1 MVAFEIPA
9 DAVGGTITAWFDN
22 EVLCQDATNFAPP
35 AGCAP
40 SPCPGGAGTIGGRAF
55 IDYNQD
61 GIHQAGETNGQA
73 DVLVRLY
80 ECNASGASVFVS
92 NTTTDI
98 NGDYFFTGLTDG
110 QKYRLEFELTPTLLA
125 AGLRMGNN
133 GADSRTSVQFYT
145 APTCDVEFGVF
156 PPADFCDENP
166 LVIVPCYSRGNPL
179 VAGSAAGDPALVGFQ
194 YNATGNGAKTV
205 YAIQSQVGSL
215 WGEAYDK
222 DRKRM
227 YTSSFLRR
235 HAGLGPHGLY
245 GLYVTDMT
253 LSPAASTSLFLDLST
268 VGVNLGTVS
277 DNPGRGLVGDKTT
290 PNVDPEAFTKLGKV
304 GIGDIDISDDGS
316 TLYFVNLFSGKL
328 QSLNIDNDGNP
339 ATPYVH
345 TAADVNEYDITAGI
359 SCTGG
364 NFRPFALKFYKGKVY
379 IGAVCDAQI
388 SQNKSDLR
396 AYVLEFTPGA
406 NTTTVL
412 FDFPLT
418 YPKGSP
424 FSSVNDRPGWYPWT
438 DTWSDIT
445 ALNGGNNNI
454 AYPTPMFCD
463 IEFDIDG
470 SMVLGFGDR
479 TAYQLGFDDYA
490 PTGPGTLYRGF
501 AGGDVLRVF
510 TKNGSYVLENNGQA
524 GTTAGFGA
532 NNNQGPGFG
541 EFYNDIWQNGGHSE
555 IMLGGLALRPGSG
568 QVMAVMMDP
577 MLLNPPIWSNGVRT
591 LSNLTGGYVN
601 GFVVFQYSTDPGT
614 GTFGKAAGLGDIE
627 LICAIP
633 TNIQIG
639 NRVWKDDNQN
649 GIQEPCEDPIA
660 NVKVE
665 LYDADGDLV
674 GVTTTNANGEYY
686 FDQTNVDTIAPY
698 GTGGFTGMSAT
709 TKYFVVVGKNMTQ
722 FNTASNELKIGSTYY
737 KLSLPPNV
745 GQAPDFDINDSDGNY
760 LAGLTGSL
768 ASLNGYPGV
777 MITSPGFGDVNHTY
791 DFAFFQ
797 MVDCGDLPDDDQAG
811 AYPTNNTNGAGE
823 GVGACHVI
831 TSALKMGALV
841 DAEPQGIPSTN
852 ADGDDTGASDDE
864 DGVSLPAFL
873 PGQLANITVSVMNTT
888 GSTAKLTGFF
898 DWNTDGDF
906 ADAGEMASVN
916 VPDGTN
922 GNVILSVSVPAN
934 AVVNQLLG
942 MRFRLS
948 TDAAA
953 SMIPVGL
960 APNGEVE
967 DYLAKVVSFDWGDL
981 PDTGPGTGMGN
992 YQVTAADNGPN
1003 HQVVDNLKIGASVD
1017 NEADGQP
1024 NGTATGDGADE
1035 NGIAAF
1041 PQFSLGQFAVVDVTV
1056 MNMTGQAAILYGFF
1070 DWNKDGDFDDANEQT
1085 SVAVPNGYNGVLQLN
1100 PYVPMGAVVNMPLGA
1115 RFRLSTD
1122 IAAAA
1127 APVGPAP
1134 DGEVEDYLIT
1144 VIALDYGDL
1153 PDGDNPG
1160 SYPTN
1165 STDGGEGAGP
1175 CHVIVDGLK
1184 IGDSVDGDPDGQ
1196 PNATA
1201 AGDDT
1206 NGIDDDNGIAA
1217 FPMFIAGQNATVGV
1231 NVMNT
1236 IGSTAILYGF
1246 IDWNKDG
1253 DFLDANETVTTPV
1266 VNNTMGV
1273 VNLNFSVP
1281 ANAVLNMDLGAR
1293 FRISTAGNL
1302 TATGPSC
1309 APNGEVEDYLIRVM
1323 AFDYGDL
1330 PDTGPGTGTGNY
1342 QTLVSDNGPSH
1353 KIVAGLKMGASVD
1366 DETNGQPNPTATGDG
1381 ADENG
1386 VAAFPQFAAGQPAV
1400 IQVNVMNMTGD
1411 QAVLYGFFDW
1421 NKDGDFDD
1429 PNEITS
1435 FTVPDGTNGNVPL
1448 NVNVPG
1454 DVVVNMPLGAR
1465 LRLSTDPVAPSSPEG
1480 PAPDGEVED
1489 YLVTVVAIDYGDLA
1503 DNNAPGSYPTDATNG
1518 GGEGVGPSH
1527 VINPNL
1533 KLGASVDGE
1542 PAGQPSIDANGDD
1555 NNKTPDDEDGVTIPM
1570 FVLNT
1575 PADVSISFMN
1585 MTGGNAK
1592 LTLFIDWNGNG
1603 NFTDPGEM
1611 YSTTVANLA
1620 ANHVFNVTP
1629 PPGSVLNTDIGV
1641 RVRLSTD
1648 VAASMSPTGPAPDGE
1663 VEDYEAQVMA
1673 FDFGDLADNDAL
1685 GSYPTNTL
1693 DGGGEGVGPSHKI
1706 IAGLKMGG
1714 TIDSETDGQPNANA
1728 TGDGAD
1734 EDGIVSFPL
1743 FAAGQPA
1750 VVDVYVMNMTGDQ
1763 AVLYGFFDWNKDGD
1777 FDDAN
1782 ESTKLTV
1789 PDGTN
1794 NFVPLNVNVPADVV
1808 VNMPLGARFR
1818 LSTDPVA
1825 PSTAEGPAPDGEVED
1840 YQIVVVAIDYGDLPD
1855 NDQPGSYPTNTTDGG
1870 EGPGAG
1876 HVVVPGIKIGN
1887 RVDGE
1892 PNGQPSATANG
1903 DDANGTPDDEDG
1915 VVLPMLIEG
1924 ALVNVPVSVMN
1935 MRDLDAKLTIFIDWN
1950 GNGSFEPGEMY
1961 FTTVSSGTNGIVNV
1975 PVQVPV
1981 GPQLNTDLGIRV
1993 RLSTDAQA
2001 SMSPTGLAPD
2011 GEVED
2016 YFGQVMAF
2024 DWGDLP
2030 DLNNGIGYATNS
2042 NNNGEGF
2049 GPSHK
2054 IVDGL
2059 KLGAS
2064 VDGELDGQ
2072 ASANA
2077 DGDDTNADDENGIAA
2092 FPTFLAGEATTINV
2106 NVMNMTGDQ
2115 AVLFGFIDWNKDGDF
2130 EDPNEKVSVNVP
2142 DGTNGVM
2149 PLNVTVPENA
2159 VRNMPLGA
2167 RFRLS
2172 TDDVA
2177 AGTPEGPAPDGEVED
2192 YLVEVVAY
2200 DYGDLPDD
2208 APGTGPG
2215 NYETTPGDNGPSHKV
2230 VDGLKLGDNVDFEPA
2245 GQPAAN
2251 ADGDDLAGA
2260 DDENGV
2266 QLPMFEVNV
2275 PADISVTYMNM
2286 TGGDAKLT
2294 IFIDWNG
2301 DGDFNDPGEMYATT
2315 VGNNTNNTTISVTPP
2330 AGAVLNQNIGIRTRL
2345 STDAQASMSPTGPA
2359 PDGEVEDQLAQ
2370 VMAFDYGD
2378 LADDDAGGAYPT
2390 NDTDG
2395 GEGVGASHKIVDGL
2409 KLGASVDPETDGQP
2423 SGTANGDDS
2432 NGVDDE
2438 NGVTFP
2444 TLFAGQPADLTVTVM
2459 NMTGAPAEL
2468 FTYIDWNKDG
2478 DLDDPGEVTQ
2488 TSILNG
2494 TNGPVQVTV
2503 NVPSTA
2509 VINMPLGARFRL
2521 TNDPAFN
2528 GEPTG
2533 PAGPGEVE
2541 DYYVQVVGV
2550 DYGDL
2555 ADNDAPGSYP
2565 TNTTDGGEGVGP
2577 SHIIVDGLKIGPSVD
2592 AEGNGQSS
2600 TGANG
2605 DDLADSDDENGI
2617 AAFPQFT
2624 AGENATV
2631 TVNVMNMTEGPAK
2644 LTGFIDWNGDGDFDD
2659 AGEMT
2664 SVAVPDGTNG
2674 NVDLTFAVPVNSELN
2689 EDLGARFRLSTDAQ
2703 ASMSPT
2709 GPAPDGEV
2717 EDYNVQ
2723 VTCPAIVS
2731 VSASTPEVC
2740 PDYEFDVTVTHT
2752 PSLGNLGIYY
2762 STNGALTAAELYDF
2776 ANHGANGILPL
2787 EDFVVTGDNPTEIYN
2802 QTIPAFGNFTIYA
2815 ILADGNPFISDPNC
2829 LPMASTPITVVD
2841 DNPPAITCPTDATV
2855 ELDGTI
2861 TGGLLNG
2868 QPDLAIVSSGPCGVT
2883 LDYTQP
2889 VGTDDCPNPL
2899 TQLVA
2904 GFGAA
2909 PNYYEY
2915 NGTYTSVWQVTDNA
2929 GHTASCSF
2937 TVVIEDPIPPVI
2949 TCPDDLTI
2957 NTDPGECDA
2966 AVTYA
2971 HPLGGDNCPGFTF
2984 NLVQGPQSGDEFP
2997 LGETTVEYQITD
3009 DMGNT
3014 TTCSFTVTVEDK
3026 EKPEISCPDD
3036 VTVYTSSDGL
3046 GDCAGLVPNFI
3057 PGTSS
3062 SDNCTSPLSNFVQSP
3077 AAGTSVNGAH
3087 GQQFDVVITVT
3098 DAAGNANSCE
3108 LEITLVDDEA
3118 PTLTPPSTPVNV
3130 ACAQD
3135 VPAIPVLTPAD
3146 NCGIG
3151 PDNLDI
3157 DFSET
3162 ITPGTCHDQF
3172 TLTRTWIVTDKAGN
3186 TTSQVQVINV
3196 NDTAAPVWN
3205 QPAPASPLTYQCAED
3220 VPAVPLQTAND
3231 NCGKPIYVDFNEIL
3245 TPGTC
3250 HDQFTI
3256 TRTWTAMDDCGNA
3269 TTRVQ
3274 VINVNDTTNPF
3285 WITPAPQAEVAV
3297 NCADDVP
3304 LPSIQLALDNCRKPV
3319 DLEYTEVLIPG
3330 DCHDQF
3336 SIFRTWTAAD
3346 DCGNVVIR
3354 TQLVVVEDAIKPVWN
3369 QLAPEP
3375 VVNVECAE
3383 DVPPAPV
3390 QTAWDNCGV
3399 PIDVELVELE
3409 LPGTCPNQLQ
3419 ITRTWTAEDA
3429 CGNSVSRQQVINVND
3444 TQAPEWLQPEPES
3457 PVNLACQEDIP
3468 PVPVQTVTDNCDVP
3482 VFVEF
3487 SEVLTP
3493 GGCLNSFS
3501 LTRTWFA
3508 QDDCGNSTSRQQVIN
3523 VNDDSAPG
3531 FVGLPAEATVAV
3543 ECSED
3548 VPAVPAVTATD
3559 NCDAPVDVEFTEV
3572 EIPGTCPNQY
3582 QVVRT
3587 WTAED
3592 ACGNTDI
3599 FVQTITISDTKAPS
3613 WNEAAP
3619 QPLVRVSCS
3628 EDVPPIPAQTAS
3640 DNCNAPVDLEFNESI
3655 APGTC
3660 ANQFS
3665 LTRTWTAEDDCG
3677 NITTRVQVI
3686 QVNDGEKPVLHGLPA
3701 EALVQVECADAV
3713 PDVPVVT
3720 ATDNCAE
3727 PIAPD
3732 FTEVE
3737 EPGACPN
3744 QYTIIRTWTAED
3756 DCGNSTYFVQTI
3768 IVNDTEAPV
3777 LGVTP
3782 LDLNLDCIEDVPAAP
3797 AQWATD
3803 NCGVVFIDFS
3813 ESADPGPVSCP
3824 NSTVITRMWIASDL
3838 CGNTTSWWQTITVQD
3853 NEPPVLAVTPIDFT
3867 VECSDEVPLAP
3878 SQSASDNCGVV
3889 NVDFAEFVQPGGCEN
3904 QYVIARRWIATD
3916 LCGNADEHWQFITV
3930 HDDEAPV
3937 LPTKPIDLQVNCS
3950 EDVPPAPVQV
3960 ATDNCGIV
3968 FVDFAEEIQPGGC
3981 ENQYVVVRRWTAT
3994 DLCGNTAEHWQHI
4007 TVNDVQAPVL
4017 VGLPADVV
4025 VDVECSEDVPS
4036 VPAVFALDNCD
4047 SPVDLEFTEIE
4058 IPGTCPNQYSIV
4070 RTWSVEDACGN
4081 SKVFTQTINV
4091 SDTEAPVLAGLPTD
4105 AVVHVECSE
4114 DMPSVPAVTATDNC
4128 DVPIV
4133 VDFSEVEIPGTCAN
4147 QYSITRT
4154 WTAQDD
4160 CGNAT
4165 SFVQTINV
4173 SDTEAPALAGL
4184 PTEAV
4189 VNVECS
4195 EDVPAVPAVTATDN
4209 CDVPIVV
4216 DFSEV
4221 EIPGTCPNQYSITR
4235 TWTAQDDCGN
4245 ATSFVQTIN
4254 VSDTEA
4260 PVLSGLPPAVVDVAC
4275 SEDVPAMAIVTAID
4289 NCDAPVDIEFSE
4301 KEIPG
4306 TCPNQYS
4313 ITRTWTAEDDCGNA
4327 TSFVQTINVSDT
4339 EAPVMAGLPTEAVV
4353 NLECSE
4359 DVPAVPVVT
4368 VTDNCNQLII
4378 LDFNEVETPGTCAN
4392 QYSITRT
4399 WTAQDDCGNATSF
4412 VQTINVSDTE
4422 APVLSGLPTEA
4433 VVNVECS
4440 EDVPAVPAVS
4450 ATDNCQAPIVVDF
4463 NEVETPGTCANQYS
4477 ITRTWTAQDDCG
4489 NATSFVQTINVSDT
4503 EAPALA
4509 GLPTDA
4515 VVNVEC
4521 SEDVPA
4527 VPSVSATD
4535 NCQAPIVVDFSEVE
4549 IPGTCPNQYTITRT
4563 WSAQDDCGN
4572 ATSFVQ
4578 TINVSDTEA
4587 PVLSGLPTE
4596 AVVNV
4601 ECSEDVPAV
4610 PVVSATDNCQA
4621 PIAVDFSEVE
4631 IPGTCPNQYTI
4642 TRTWSAQDDCG
4653 NATSFVQTI
4662 NVSDT
4667 EAPALAGLPTDAV
4680 VNVECSEDV
4689 PAVPSVSA
4697 TDNCQAPIVVDFS
4710 EVEIPGTCPNQYTIT
4725 RTWSVQDDCGNATSF
4740 VQTIN
4745 VSDTEAPVLSGL
4757 PTDAVVNVECS
4768 EDVPAVPVV
4777 SATDN
4782 CQAPIVVDFSEV
4794 EAPGSCAN
4802 QYVIT
4807 RTWSAQDDCGNAAS
4821 FVQTINV
4828 NDDIAPSISCPA
4840 NAFAQCTVDEIP
4852 VYDNLAEFNT
4862 AGGAASDNCG
4872 LDAGTF
4878 GLLSQTQNGNVYTRT
4893 YVIAD
4898 ACGNSATCTQT
4909 ITVLD
4914 TEAPVFVNCPANI
4927 TVGNDVD
4934 KCGANVVFSTPIA
4947 EDNCEVESVTQTGGL
4962 PSGSLFPVG
4971 QTLITFVAA
4980 DPTGNTAVCQFTIE
4994 VTDMQT
5000 PTAVCTD
5007 LTVDLDNAG
5016 LAAISA
5022 VQIGGNSTDNCPGPL
5037 ILHPAQQTLIV
5048 QTSVQTV

>member
-1 MVAFEIPA
+1 MKSFITS
-9 DAVGGTITAWFDN
+9 TI
-22 EVLCQDATNFAPP
+22 LP
-35 AGCAP
+35 AGLLP
-40 SPCPGGAGTIGGRAF
+40 SASMPRKLYLALGLCLFSAAALFGQSGIVFRDFNG
-55 IDYNQD
+55 D
-61 GIHQAGETNGQA
+61 GIKTGAEPGVEGII
-73 DVLVRLY
+73 VRLY
-80 ECNASGASVFVS
+80 GNAPLPAKDIFIGETVTSSNGTYDFSVLASSGRAANPGEQLRVEFSIPPAFKCSLAENVDFEGL
-92 NTTTDI
+92 
-98 NGDYFFTGLTDG
+98 NGLVYG
-110 QKYRLEFELTPTLLA
+110 
-125 AGLRMGNN
+125 
-133 GADSRTSVQFYT
+133 TSVQFISGQQSGVNFAINYPGQWV
-145 APTCDVEFGVF
+145 ANNNPDVF
-156 PPADFCDENP
+156 
-166 LVIVPCYSRGNPL
+166 VPCYLFGDAAGANVGSGPSLIKYKFLDNGIPASHSSGQPGVPDPSLLATIGEVGSLYGVAFSRQAQKIFTSAVLRRHCDLGPLGSGGIYLVDPYTASPSKTTNFLNLDAIGIWTQNNGGSYPANPGNNTSPVSGYIGTTAERGL
-179 VAGSAAGDPALVGFQ
+179 PPNKFTPSTDYAAGD
-194 YNATGNGAKTV
+194 
-205 YAIQSQVGSL
+205 QVG
-215 WGEAYDK
+215 K
-222 DRKRM
+222 
-227 YTSSFLRR
+227 
-235 HAGLGPHGLY
+235 
-245 GLYVTDMT
+245 
-253 LSPAASTSLFLDLST
+253 
-268 VGVNLGTVS
+268 VS
-277 DNPGRGLVGDKTT
+277 
-290 PNVDPEAFTKLGKV
+290 
-304 GIGDIDISDDGS
+304 IGDIDLSDDGRY
-316 TLYFVNLFSGKL
+316 LYIVNLYDRRVYE
-328 QSLNIDNDGNP
+328 IDLVDPRNPQAPTIADVPSRVRSWPVPDP
-339 ATPYVH
+339 AT
-345 TAADVNEYDITAGI
+345 TSQEGEE
-359 SCTGG
+359 
-364 NFRPFALKFYKGKVY
+364 RPWGLKFYRGKLYVGLVLSGQDILGNVVSPVTGSGNSQIGQALRGYVY
-379 IGAVCDAQI
+379 
-388 SQNKSDLR
+388 
-396 AYVLEFTPGA
+396 EFDPALITW
-406 NTTTVL
+406 TKRL
-412 FDFPLT
+412 DFSFNYGRERPWIPWG
-418 YPKGSP
+418 YRSGQPSRY
-424 FSSVNDRPGWYPWT
+424 FS
-438 DTWSDIT
+438 
-445 ALNGGNNNI
+445 GNEREVAEPII
-454 AYPTPMFCD
+454 AD
-463 IEFDIDG
+463 IEFDDQGNMLIGVLDRKGHQYAINNNMYNGNFLQYEYASAGELLRANATETIDG
-470 SMVLGFGDR
+470 CVYNIVTRPGTTDYYDDNLVHPESVQGPLAVLPGGGDALAVWLDPIAIR
-479 TAYQLGFDDYA
+479 SGGTIRLNNNTGQQVPNSAYEVFDDRFTVNNPGAA
-490 PTGPGTLYRGF
+490 PS
-501 AGGDVLRVF
+501 
-510 TKNGSYVLENNGQA
+510 K
-524 GTTAGFGA
+524 A
-532 NNNQGPGFG
+532 N
-541 EFYNDIWQNGGHSE
+541 
-555 IMLGGLALRPGSG
+555 
-568 QVMAVMMDP
+568 
-577 MLLNPPIWSNGVRT
+577 
-591 LSNLTGGYVN
+591 
-601 GFVVFQYSTDPGT
+601 
-614 GTFGKAAGLGDIE
+614 GLGDVELSGDPAPIE
-627 LICAIP
+627 
-633 TNIQIG
+633 IG
-639 NRVWKDDNQN
+639 NRVWADLDRD
-649 GIQEPCEDPIA
+649 GIQDSGEPGI
-660 NVKVE
+660 NGVE
-665 LYDADGDLV
+665 VQLKSAGGFLLA
-674 GVTTTNANGEYY
+674 TTT
-686 FDQTNVDTIAPY
+686 T
-698 GTGGFTGMSAT
+698 TG
-709 TKYFVVVGKNMTQ
+709 
-722 FNTASNELKIGSTYY
+722 
-737 KLSLPPNV
+737 
-745 GQAPDFDINDSDGNY
+745 DGNY
-760 LAGLTGSL
+760 FFNHTNVTDGDPSTPGNQPGPQPFTDYKICIPASQFAPGEPLSRTTLTLTDEAGNGLADFSD
-768 ASLNGYPGV
+768 NDGV
-777 MITSPGFGDVNHTY
+777 LLPNGDVQIMLSTAGTGDNLQY
-791 DFAFFQ
+791 FDFGIVPA
-797 MVDCGDLPDDDQAG
+797 DWGDLPDSYGTADVSNGPSHQVSLNLFIGSCVDTETDGQPSGSANADDTNQNG
-811 AYPTNNTNGAGE
+811 TLPLNAYP
-823 GVGACHVI
+823 C
-831 TSALKMGALV
+831 
-841 DAEPQGIPSTN
+841 
-852 ADGDDTGASDDE
+852 DDE
-864 DGVSLPAFL
+864 DGPTFPTLLAGQPAVIPVKVYNQSGQPANLSVFIDWNKDFSFG
-873 PGQLANITVSVMNTT
+873 PGETYNLLVLNGTT
-888 GSTAKLTGFF
+888 GTVNLNVTVP
-898 DWNTDGDF
+898 N
-906 ADAGEMASVN
+906 DAVLNMG
-916 VPDGTN
+916 
-922 GNVILSVSVPAN
+922 
-934 AVVNQLLG
+934 LG
-942 MRFRLS
+942 ARFRLS
-948 TDAAA
+948 TDPAAA
-953 SMIPVGL
+953 SPYGPASDGEIEDYLVIVRSYDRGDLPDNDLAGSYPTNTTDGGEGIGPVHQIVDGL
-960 APNGEVE
+960 KIGAGVDGELDGQPSANADGDDSNGFLADDEDGVLLPMFILNNPADVTVNYMNMTGGGAKLTLFIDWNGNGNLADVGEMYSTTVANLSTSHVFTVTPPLNSALNVKIGVRVRLSTNATASMSPTLPAPDGEVE
-967 DYLAKVVSFDWGDL
+967 DYLAEVSAFDWGDL

-1003 HQVVDNLKIGASVD
+1003 HLVVPGLKIGASVD
-1017 NEADGQP
+1017 YEADGQP

-1041 PQFSLGQFAVVDVTV
+1041 PQFSIGQFAAVDVSV
-1056 MNMTGQAAILYGFF
+1056 MNMTGKAAILYGFF

-1085 SVAVPNGYNGVLQLN
+1085 SVAVPNGYNGILQLN

-1153 PDGDNPG
+1153 PDSDTPG

-1165 STDGGEGAGP
+1165 STDGGEGSGP

-1201 AGDDT
+1201 AGDDM

-1253 DFLDANETVTTPV
+1253 DFLDASETVTATV
-1266 VNNTMGV
+1266 INNTMGV
-1273 VNLNFSVP
+1273 VNLDFSVP

-1293 FRISTAGNL
+1293 FRISTATNL
-1302 TATGPSC
+1302 TAVGPSC

-1342 QTLVSDNGPSH
+1342 RTLLSDDGPSH

-1366 DETNGQPNPTATGDG
+1366 DETNGQPNATATGDG

-1489 YLVTVVAIDYGDLA
+1489 YMVTVVAIDYGDLA

-1533 KLGASVDGE
+1533 KLGATVDGE
-1542 PAGQPSIDANGDD
+1542 PGGQPSANADGDD
-1555 NNKTPDDEDGVTIPM
+1555 NNKTPDDEDGVIIPM

-1585 MTGGNAK
+1585 MTGGPAK

-1603 NFTDPGEM
+1603 NFTDAGEM

-1620 ANHVFNVTP
+1620 TNHVFNVTP
-1629 PPGSVLNTDIGV
+1629 PAGSVLNSDIGV

-1673 FDFGDLADNDAL
+1673 FDFGDLPDNNTP
-1685 GSYPTNTL
+1685 GSYPTNQN
-1693 DGGGEGVGPSHKI
+1693 DGGEGVGPSHKI

-1714 TIDSETDGQPNANA
+1714 TIDSEIDGQPNANA

-1750 VVDVYVMNMTGDQ
+1750 VVNVYVMNMTGDQ

-1777 FDDAN
+1777 FEDAN
-1782 ESTKLTV
+1782 ESTSFTV

-1825 PSTAEGPAPDGEVED
+1825 PSSAEGPAPDGEVED

-1855 NDQPGSYPTNTTDGG
+1855 NDQPGSYPTNLTDGG

-1876 HVVVPGIKIGN
+1876 HIVVPGIKLGN

-1892 PNGQPSATANG
+1892 PNGQPSASANG
-1903 DDANGTPDDEDG
+1903 DDNNGTPDDEDG

-1924 ALVNVPVSVMN
+1924 ALVDIPVSVMN
-1935 MRDLDAKLTIFIDWN
+1935 MRDIDAKLTIFIDWN

-1993 RLSTDAQA
+1993 RLSTDVQA

-2030 DLNNGIGYATNS
+2030 DLNNGVGYATNS

-2054 IVDGL
+2054 IIAGL

-2077 DGDDTNADDENGIAA
+2077 DGDDTNGDDENGIAA

-2142 DGTNGVM
+2142 DGTNGIM

-2192 YLVEVVAY
+2192 YLVEVIAY
-2200 DYGDLPDD
+2200 DYGDLPDSG
-2208 APGTGPG
+2208 PGTGPG

-2230 VDGLKLGDNVDFEPA
+2230 VDGIKLGNNVDFEPA
-2245 GQPAAN
+2245 GQPSAN

-2315 VGNNTNNTTISVTPP
+2315 VGNNTTNTTISVTPP

-2359 PDGEVEDQLAQ
+2359 PDGEVEDQLTQ

-2395 GEGVGASHKIVDGL
+2395 GEGVGASHKIVAGL

-2423 SGTANGDDS
+2423 SGTANGDDA
-2432 NGVDDE
+2432 NGGDDE
-2438 NGVTFP
+2438 DGVTFP
-2444 TLFAGQPADLTVTVM
+2444 TLFAGQPANLTVTVM

-2521 TNDPAFN
+2521 TNDPAFD

-2555 ADNDAPGSYP
+2555 TDNDAPGSYP

-2592 AEGNGQSS
+2592 AEGNGQPSS
-2600 TGANG
+2600 GANG

-2631 TVNVMNMTEGPAK
+2631 TVNVMNMTEDPAK
-2644 LTGFIDWNGDGDFDD
+2644 LTGFIDWNGDGDFND
-2659 AGEMT
+2659 AGEMA
-2664 SVAVPDGTNG
+2664 SVEVSDGTNG
-2674 NVDLTFAVPVNSELN
+2674 NVDLIFNVPVNSELN

-2740 PDYEFDVTVTHT
+2740 PDYEFDVTITHT

-2762 STNGALTAAELYDF
+2762 STNGALTAAALYDF

-2787 EDFVVTGDNPTEIYN
+2787 EEFIVTGDNPTEIYN
-2802 QTIPAFGNFTIYA
+2802 QKIPAFGNFTIYA
-2815 ILADGNPFISDPNC
+2815 ILANGNPFVSDPNC
-2829 LPMASTPITVVD
+2829 LPMASTTITVVD

-2929 GHTASCSF
+2929 GHTASCAF

-2997 LGETTVEYQITD
+2997 LGETTVQYQITD

-3014 TTCSFTVTVEDK
+3014 TTCSFTVMVEDK

-3046 GDCAGLVPNFI
+3046 GDCAGMVPNFI
-3057 PGTSS
+3057 PGTIAT
-3062 SDNCTSPLSNFVQSP
+3062 DNCTSPLTNFVQSP
-3077 AAGTSVNGAH
+3077 AAGTSVNGTH
-3087 GQQFDVVITVT
+3087 GQQFDIVVTVT

-3108 LEITLVDDEA
+3108 LEITLIDDEA
-3118 PTLTPPSTPVNV
+3118 PTLSPPSTPVNV
-3130 ACAQD
+3130 SCAQN

-3186 TTSQVQVINV
+3186 TTSRVQVINV
-3196 NDTAAPVWN
+3196 NDYLAPNWN
-3205 QPAPASPLTYQCAED
+3205 QSAPASPLAFQCAED
-3220 VPAVPLQTAND
+3220 VPPVPLQTAND
-3231 NCGKPIYVDFNEIL
+3231 NCGKPIYVDFNEVL
-3245 TPGTC
+3245 SPGTC
-3250 HDQFTI
+3250 HDQFSI
-3256 TRTWTAMDDCGNA
+3256 TRTWTAMDACGNA
-3269 TTRVQ
+3269 TTR
-3274 VINVNDTTNPF
+3274 T
-3285 WITPAPQAEVAV
+3285 
-3297 NCADDVP
+3297 
-3304 LPSIQLALDNCRKPV
+3304 
-3319 DLEYTEVLIPG
+3319 
-3330 DCHDQF
+3330 
-3336 SIFRTWTAAD
+3336 
-3346 DCGNVVIR
+3346 
-3354 TQLVVVEDAIKPVWN
+3354 
-3369 QLAPEP
+3369 
-3375 VVNVECAE
+3375 
-3383 DVPPAPV
+3383 
-3390 QTAWDNCGV
+3390 
-3399 PIDVELVELE
+3399 
-3409 LPGTCPNQLQ
+3409 
-3419 ITRTWTAEDA
+3419 
-3429 CGNSVSRQQVINVND
+3429 QVINVND
-3444 TQAPEWLQPEPES
+3444 TQAPVWITPAPQANVEVECADDVPPPPVQLARDNCAKPVDIEYTEILNPGDCHDQFSILRIWTAEDACGNLSSRTQLVIVTDIKPPVWITPAPTEWIMLECAEDVPQVAWQEARDNCGVPLDVEYVEIHEPGTCPNEFNIIRYWTAEDNCGNSTQRQQVIMVKDDKAPTWLEEAPPS
-3457 PVNLACQEDIP
+3457 PVNVSCAEDVP
-3468 PVPVQTVTDNCDVP
+3468 AVPVQTATDNCEP
-3482 VFVEF
+3482 VVYVDF
-3487 SEVLTP
+3487 SETLTQ
-3493 GGCLNSFS
+3493 GTCTNSYS
-3501 LTRTWFA
+3501 LTRTWIA
-3508 QDDCGNSTSRQQVIN
+3508 MDDCGNSTMRQQVIN
-3523 VNDDSAPG
+3523 VSDTEKPVLTGIPEQAS
-3531 FVGLPAEATVAV
+3531 VYV

-3548 VPAVPAVTATD
+3548 VPAVPAVSATD
-3559 NCDAPVDVEFTEV
+3559 NCDAPVDIEFTEV

-3582 QVVRT
+3582 QIVRT

-3592 ACGNTDI
+3592 VCGNTDI
-3599 FVQTITISDTKAPS
+3599 FVQTITISDTKAPT

-3619 QPLVRVSCS
+3619 EPLVRVSCS

-3640 DNCNAPVDLEFNESI
+3640 DNCDKPVDLEFNESI

-3677 NITTRVQVI
+3677 NITTRVQII

-3701 EALVQVECADAV
+3701 DALVQVECADAV
-3713 PDVPVVT
+3713 PGVPVVT

-3732 FTEVE
+3732 FSEVE
-3737 EPGACPN
+3737 VPGACPN

-3813 ESADPGPVSCP
+3813 ESADPGPASCP
-3824 NSTVITRMWIASDL
+3824 NSTVITRLWIASDL
-3838 CGNTTSWWQTITVQD
+3838 CGNTSSWWQTITVQD
-3853 NEPPVLAVTPIDFT
+3853 LEPPVLAVTPIDFT
-3867 VECSDEVPLAP
+3867 VECSDDVPLAP
-3878 SQSASDNCGVV
+3878 NQSATDNCGVV

-3930 HDDEAPV
+3930 YDDKDPV
-3937 LPTKPIDLQVNCS
+3937 LPTRPLDIRVECA
-3950 EDVPPAPVQV
+3950 EDVPNAPVQI

-3968 FVDFAEEIQPGGC
+3968 FTDFSEEIQPGNC
-3981 ENQYVVVRRWTAT
+3981 PNQYVIVRGWVAT
-3994 DLCGNTAEHWQHI
+3994 DLCGNSDEHWQYI
-4007 TVNDVQAPVL
+4007 TVDDSKPPVL
-4017 VGLPADVV
+4017 LGLPDAAVF
-4025 VDVECSEDVPS
+4025 VDCSEDVPG
-4036 VPAVFALDNCD
+4036 VPVVTAVDNCAA
-4047 SPVDLEFTEIE
+4047 PVDIE
-4058 IPGTCPNQYSIV
+4058 
-4070 RTWSVEDACGN
+4070 
-4081 SKVFTQTINV
+4081 
-4091 SDTEAPVLAGLPTD
+4091 
-4105 AVVHVECSE
+4105 
-4114 DMPSVPAVTATDNC
+4114 
-4128 DVPIV
+4128 
-4133 VDFSEVEIPGTCAN
+4133 FSEVEIPGTCAN
-4147 QYSITRT
+4147 QYIIMRTWSAEDVCGNSARFVQTIVVSDTEVPVLIGLPADAVVNIVCSEDMPAVPVVTATDNCSVPFMVDFSEVIIPGTCPNQYSVTRT
-4154 WTAQDD
+4154 WSVHDD

-4173 SDTEAPALAGL
+4173 SDTEAPVLLGL
-4184 PTEAV
+4184 PADAV

-4195 EDVPAVPAVTATDN
+4195 ENVPAVPMVLATDN
-4209 CDVPIVV
+4209 CDVPFLAT
-4216 DFSEV
+4216 FSEV

-4245 ATSFVQTIN
+4245 STSFVQTIT

-4260 PVLSGLPPAVVDVAC
+4260 PVLS
-4275 SEDVPAMAIVTAID
+4275 
-4289 NCDAPVDIEFSE
+4289 
-4301 KEIPG
+4301 
-4306 TCPNQYS
+4306 
-4313 ITRTWTAEDDCGNA
+4313 
-4327 TSFVQTINVSDT
+4327 
-4339 EAPVMAGLPTEAVV
+4339 
-4353 NLECSE
+4353 
-4359 DVPAVPVVT
+4359 
-4368 VTDNCNQLII
+4368 
-4378 LDFNEVETPGTCAN
+4378 
-4392 QYSITRT
+4392 
-4399 WTAQDDCGNATSF
+4399 
-4412 VQTINVSDTE
+4412 
-4422 APVLSGLPTEA
+4422 
-4433 VVNVECS
+4433 
-4440 EDVPAVPAVS
+4440 
-4450 ATDNCQAPIVVDF
+4450 
-4463 NEVETPGTCANQYS
+4463 
-4477 ITRTWTAQDDCG
+4477 
-4489 NATSFVQTINVSDT
+4489 
-4503 EAPALA
+4503 

-4527 VPSVSATD
+4527 VPAVTATD

-4549 IPGTCPNQYTITRT
+4549 IPGTCPNQYAITRT
-4563 WSAQDDCGN
+4563 WTA
-4572 ATSFVQ
+4572 
-4578 TINVSDTEA
+4578 
-4587 PVLSGLPTE
+4587 
-4596 AVVNV
+4596 
-4601 ECSEDVPAV
+4601 
-4610 PVVSATDNCQA
+4610 
-4621 PIAVDFSEVE
+4621 
-4631 IPGTCPNQYTI
+4631 
-4642 TRTWSAQDDCG
+4642 
-4653 NATSFVQTI
+4653 
-4662 NVSDT
+4662 
-4667 EAPALAGLPTDAV
+4667 
-4680 VNVECSEDV
+4680 
-4689 PAVPSVSA
+4689 
-4697 TDNCQAPIVVDFS
+4697 
-4710 EVEIPGTCPNQYTIT
+4710 
-4725 RTWSVQDDCGNATSF
+4725 QDDCGNATSF

-4768 EDVPAVPVV
+4768 EDVPTVPVV
-4777 SATDN
+4777 TATDN
-4782 CQAPIVVDFSEV
+4782 CQAPIVVDFSE
-4794 EAPGSCAN
+4794 
-4802 QYVIT
+4802 
-4807 RTWSAQDDCGNAAS
+4807 
-4821 FVQTINV
+4821 
-4828 NDDIAPSISCPA
+4828 
-4840 NAFAQCTVDEIP
+4840 
-4852 VYDNLAEFNT
+4852 
-4862 AGGAASDNCG
+4862 
-4872 LDAGTF
+4872 
-4878 GLLSQTQNGNVYTRT
+4878 
-4893 YVIAD
+4893 
-4898 ACGNSATCTQT
+4898 
-4909 ITVLD
+4909 
-4914 TEAPVFVNCPANI
+4914 
-4927 TVGNDVD
+4927 
-4934 KCGANVVFSTPIA
+4934 
-4947 EDNCEVESVTQTGGL
+4947 
-4962 PSGSLFPVG
+4962 
-4971 QTLITFVAA
+4971 
-4980 DPTGNTAVCQFTIE
+4980 
-4994 VTDMQT
+4994 
-5000 PTAVCTD
+5000 
-5007 LTVDLDNAG
+5007 
-5016 LAAISA
+5016 
-5022 VQIGGNSTDNCPGPL
+5022 
-5037 ILHPAQQTLIV
+5037 
-5048 QTSVQTV
+5048 